1 MKQTTSTEG
10 TGNID
15 TSNPDDKTTPSTL
28 SEQAVVDYLRLD
40 PDFFTRHTQL
50 LSELNLPH
58 STGRTVSLI
67 EHQVSI
73 LRERNVESR
82 RKLNQLV
89 STAQLNDAIFSKT
102 RALTLALLDANSLHG
117 INELLATHILVDFE
131 ADFVCC
137 HIVGDGTSLDHVQQH
152 RSALPLVD
160 KVNTVAGTQCMTVRS
175 EEMSAFFPFANLEGF
190 TDDAGSVVLVP
201 FLHHQANLEE
211 PTGLLCIGARN
222 TAKFTPDMDTLF
234 VDYICA
240 VLEKVIARLL

>member
-89 STAQLNDAIFSKT
+89 STA
-102 RALTLALLDANSLHG
+102 
-117 INELLATHILVDFE
+117 
-131 ADFVCC
+131 
-137 HIVGDGTSLDHVQQH
+137 
-152 RSALPLVD
+152 
-160 KVNTVAGTQCMTVRS
+160 
-175 EEMSAFFPFANLEGF
+175 
-190 TDDAGSVVLVP
+190 
-201 FLHHQANLEE
+201 
-211 PTGLLCIGARN
+211 
-222 TAKFTPDMDTLF
+222 
-234 VDYICA
+234 
-240 VLEKVIARLL
+240 